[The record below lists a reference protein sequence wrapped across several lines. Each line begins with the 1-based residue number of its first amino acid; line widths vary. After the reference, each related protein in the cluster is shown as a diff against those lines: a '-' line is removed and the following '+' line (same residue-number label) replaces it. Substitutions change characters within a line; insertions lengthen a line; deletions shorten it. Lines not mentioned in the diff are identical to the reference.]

1 MGKFKTYGSLTLA
14 YVGDAVYEAYIRLKL
29 TEKGDKR
36 VNALNKEARRYVSA
50 RAQCAIVEKIMGEL
64 TGEERAVYLRGRNA
78 KVYTKAKNADLR
90 EYHSATGFEAV
101 IGYLYLT
108 GEKERLGFL
117 LGKATGLAE

>member
-1 MGKFKTYGSLTLA
+1 LGTNYKTYGSLTLA
-14 YVGDAVYEAYIRLKL
+14 YVGDAIYEAYIRLKL
-29 TEKGDKR
+29 TEKVDKR
-36 VNALNKEARRYVSA
+36 VNALNKEARRYVRA
-50 RAQCAIVEKIMGEL
+50 RAQCVIAERLMDEF

-108 GEKERLGFL
+108 GDKERLRFL
-117 LGKATGLAE
+117 LEKAIEV